1 MQTDAPSITPDV
13 LAMIERL
20 TEEMRGLRRD
30 FANHTATA
38 TPGGGILAP
47 IAAEFGCNLFTAAE
61 VMRRAESRLGPLRAA
76 LAGNLRSLSARGLG
90 RALGR
95 LQGTPC
101 GGLTVSR
108 IGEESAGVIWKIERV
123 EDAA

>member
-1 MQTDAPSITPDV
+1 MSADANTFPPDI
-13 LAMIERL
+13 LAVVERL

-30 FANHTATA
+30 FAMHTATA

-47 IAAEFGCNLFTAAE
+47 IAAEFGSNLFTASE
-61 VMRRAESRLGPLRAA
+61 VMRRAEGHVGPLRAA
-76 LAGNLRSLSARGLG
+76 LAANLRSLSARGLG

-95 LQGTPC
+95 LQGKPC

-108 IGEESAGVIWKIERV
+108 IGEESAGVIWKICRV
-123 EDAA
+123 DDAA

>member
-1 MQTDAPSITPDV
+1 MTADANTFPPDL
-13 LAMIERL
+13 LAMVERL

-47 IAAEFGCNLFTAAE
+47 IAAEFGSNLFTASE
-61 VMRRAESRLGPLRAA
+61 VMRRAEGRVGPLRAA
-76 LAGNLRSLSARGLG
+76 LAANLRSLSARGLG

-95 LQGTPC
+95 LQGKSC
-101 GGLTVSR
+101 GGLTVAR
-108 IGEESAGVIWKIERV
+108 IGEESAGVIWKIARV
-123 EDAA
+123 EEAA

>member
-1 MQTDAPSITPDV
+1 MSADANAFPPDI

-20 TEEMRGLRRD
+20 TEEMRALRRD
-30 FANHTATA
+30 FATHTATA

-47 IAAEFGCNLFTAAE
+47 IAAEFGGNLFTASE
-61 VMRRAESRLGPLRAA
+61 VMRRAEGRAGPLRAA
-76 LAGNLRSLSARGLG
+76 LAGNLRSMSARGLG

-95 LQGTPC
+95 LNGKPC

-108 IGEESAGVIWKIERV
+108 IGEESAGVIWKIERM